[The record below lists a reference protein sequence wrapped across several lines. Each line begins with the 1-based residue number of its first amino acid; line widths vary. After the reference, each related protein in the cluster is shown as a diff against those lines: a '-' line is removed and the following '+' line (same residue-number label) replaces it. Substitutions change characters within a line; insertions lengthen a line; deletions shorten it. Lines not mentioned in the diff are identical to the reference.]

1 MPLQVRFENY
11 EKITLLTPLRRKEA
25 KATAAS
31 AALSR
36 ILQGA
41 VEPILSK
48 TKQADL
54 ELGHRSP
61 QEGRVLEDLHL
72 NSRSRHNEV
81 ALRGD
86 TVSGRDVQP
95 EQGVIG
101 ANLKKQ
107 HCPLVDEDKV
117 VGQGS
122 RARRGIKVGEEMGR
136 AWDDLALSPQE
147 GVFSGNGDNKGVDE
161 GEAQQADT
169 LAHGIRGMEEFG
181 KIGPSRWNRRDDFG
195 GEELSNGFYN
205 FCI

>member
-1 MPLQVRFENY
+1 M
-11 EKITLLTPLRRKEA
+11 TPLRREEA

-41 VEPILSK
+41 VEPIVSK
-48 TKQADL
+48 TKQADI
-54 ELGHRSP
+54 ELGHKSP
-61 QEGRVLEDLHL
+61 QGGRVLEDLHI
-72 NSRSRHNEV
+72 NSWSTYKEV
-81 ALRGD
+81 ASSGD

-122 RARRGIKVGEEMGR
+122 RDRRGRMEETGR
-136 AWDDLALSPQE
+136 AWDGLALSPQE
-147 GVFSGNGDNKGVDE
+147 GVISGDGDNKGVDGE
-161 GEAQQADT
+161 EAQQADT
-169 LAHGIRGMEEFG
+169 LAQGIRGIEEFG
-181 KIGPSRWNRRDDFG
+181 KMGPSRWSRRDDFG
-195 GEELSNGFYN
+195 GEEFSDGFYK
-205 FCI
+205 FGI

>member
-1 MPLQVRFENY
+1 MP
-11 EKITLLTPLRRKEA
+11 PLRREEA
-25 KATAAS
+25 KATAVN

-41 VEPILSK
+41 VEPIVSK
-48 TKQADL
+48 TKQDYF
-54 ELGHRSP
+54 ELGHKSP
-61 QEGRVLEDLHL
+61 QGGRVLEDLHI
-72 NSRSRHNEV
+72 NSWSTHKEV
-81 ALRGD
+81 ASRGD

-122 RARRGIKVGEEMGR
+122 RARRGRGEETGR
-136 AWDDLALSPQE
+136 AWDGLALSPQE
-147 GVFSGNGDNKGVDE
+147 GVISGDGDNKGLDG

-181 KIGPSRWNRRDDFG
+181 KMEPSRWSRRDDFG
-195 GEELSNGFYN
+195 GEEFSNGFYN

>member
-1 MPLQVRFENY
+1 M
-11 EKITLLTPLRRKEA
+11 TPLCREEA

-31 AALSR
+31 AALNR

-41 VEPILSK
+41 VEPIVGK

-107 HCPLVDEDKV
+107 HCALVDEDKV

-122 RARRGIKVGEEMGR
+122 RARRGRGEETGR
-136 AWDDLALSPQE
+136 AWDGLALSSQE
-147 GVFSGNGDNKGVDE
+147 GVISGDGDNKGVDE

-181 KIGPSRWNRRDDFG
+181 KMGPSRWSRREDFG
-195 GEELSNGFYN
+195 GEEFLNGFYN

>member
-1 MPLQVRFENY
+1 M
-11 EKITLLTPLRRKEA
+11 TSLRREEA

-41 VEPILSK
+41 VE
-48 TKQADL
+48 TKQADF
-54 ELGHRSP
+54 ELGHKSP
-61 QEGRVLEDLHL
+61 QGGRVLEDLHI
-72 NSRSRHNEV
+72 NSWSTHKEV
-81 ALRGD
+81 ASRGD

-122 RARRGIKVGEEMGR
+122 RARRGRGEETGR
-136 AWDDLALSPQE
+136 AWDGLALSPQE
-147 GVFSGNGDNKGVDE
+147 GVISGDGANKGV
-161 GEAQQADT
+161 GEEETQQADT

-181 KIGPSRWNRRDDFG
+181 KMGPSRWSRRDDFG
-195 GEELSNGFYN
+195 GEEFPNGFHN

>member
-1 MPLQVRFENY
+1 MTSLCRE
-11 EKITLLTPLRRKEA
+11 EA

-41 VEPILSK
+41 VE
-48 TKQADL
+48 TKQADF
-54 ELGHRSP
+54 ELVHKSP
-61 QEGRVLEDLHL
+61 QGGRVLEDLHT
-72 NSRSRHNEV
+72 NCWSTHKEV
-81 ALRGD
+81 ASRGD
-86 TVSGRDVQP
+86 TVSGRYVQP

-122 RARRGIKVGEEMGR
+122 RARRGRGEETGR
-136 AWDDLALSPQE
+136 AWDGLALSPQE
-147 GVFSGNGDNKGVDE
+147 GVISGDGDNIGLDG
-161 GEAQQADT
+161 GEVQQADT

-181 KIGPSRWNRRDDFG
+181 KMGPSRWSRRDDFG
-195 GEELSNGFYN
+195 GEEFSNGFYN